1 MQKPSP
7 SSTHVSPSA
16 PSKASIVPAY
26 TPIMG
31 SSDYPPSSTSPPNPF
46 SPSMQNRTDPTG
58 ILTTIPT
65 ETRPADVPNTHPVP
79 TGMQNCY
86 VQPDG
91 FFGSFGDSQIVVRYT
106 YELETNAGTT
116 ALDVIPSLER
126 AFSDAILPEL
136 FVEECHSHH
145 GNVVLQSQLAAT
157 GVSTKPDDLVLQSL
171 ACGRANDGNS
181 TCVVVKGELTLF
193 VDGTPE
199 RIETEIVAILKDRM
213 KNDKFLSAHDG
224 IKRVTLV
231 DVDSSANSGTGVEA
245 SPTPAPTSGPRL
257 DILYGV
263 LAALAALLL
272 ILAIVVWR
280 RKHDK
285 DADSQDEIVQGDE
298 SSDDQM
304 GGEGEPAIDSSDLEL

>member
-1 MQKPSP
+1 MLGPFDYRPSP
-7 SSTHVSPSA
+7 
-16 PSKASIVPAY
+16 
-26 TPIMG
+26 
-31 SSDYPPSSTSPPNPF
+31 TSPPPHPF

-65 ETRPADVPNTHPVP
+65 EIRPADVLSTHPAP
-79 TGMQNCY
+79 TGMQNCF

-91 FFGSFGDSQIVVRYT
+91 FFGSFGDSQIVVRFT

-171 ACGRANDGNS
+171 ACGQANDGNS

-193 VDGTPE
+193 VDGTPDG
-199 RIETEIVAILKDRM
+199 IETQILAILKDHM
-213 KNDKFLSAHDG
+213 KKDEFLSAHDG
-224 IKRVTLV
+224 IKRVTFV
-231 DVDSSANSGTGVEA
+231 DVDSSVNAGTGVEL
-245 SPTPAPTSGPRL
+245 SPTPAPASGPRL

-280 RKHDK
+280 RKHDE
-285 DADSQDEIVQGDE
+285 DADSQDEIVQGDAG
-298 SSDDQM
+298 SDDQM
-304 GGEGEPAIDSSDLEL
+304 GGEGEPAIGSSDLEV